1 MRKNRHKFQQSTLFF
16 GLQSIEMR
24 VLLSCVY
31 SVLNACVLLEAGDLL
46 LHAVELENLELL
58 RSIVCLELLEGAL
71 AASHIG
77 LVFFIVPFLS
87 KCTEH

>member
-1 MRKNRHKFQQSTLFF
+1 
-16 GLQSIEMR
+16 MR

-31 SVLNACVLLEAGDLL
+31 SVLNACVLLETGDLL

>member
-1 MRKNRHKFQQSTLFF
+1 
-16 GLQSIEMR
+16 MR

-31 SVLNACVLLEAGDLL
+31 SVLNACVLLETGDLL

-77 LVFFIVPFLS
+77 FNVARQPYLFVDGS
-87 KCTEH
+87 